1 MAKKKIK
8 KMVTKT
14 IPWKITPFFID
25 MDEKQFQER
34 ISIMPVKILLNE
46 YAIACEEI
54 GKIIAK
60 FPDKY
65 YDKKEYLDI
74 SARAYDLKMQVM
86 KRFHELE
93 DHVEVMDYYRNID
106 C

>member
-8 KMVTKT
+8 KIVTKT
-14 IPWKITPFFID
+14 IPWKMPPFFID

-34 ISIMPVKILLNE
+34 IRLMPVKVLLNE

-60 FPDKY
+60 FPDNY
-65 YDKKEYLDI
+65 YDKKDYLDI
-74 SARAYDLKMQVM
+74 SARAYDIKMQIM
-86 KRFHELE
+86 KKFHDLE
-93 DHVEVMDYYRNID
+93 DHLEVMDYYRNIE

>member
-14 IPWKITPFFID
+14 IPWKIAPFFID

-46 YAIACEEI
+46 YATACEEI

-74 SARAYDLKMQVM
+74 SARAYDIKMQVM